1 MRKTVQ
7 KKKKLPNKKRKRSLV
22 RKTTSTKKKK
32 ITRKKGRPK
41 KIGRPKKKNTGRKR
55 GRPKK
60 TKKTAK
66 NKKVSTINFVIEK
79 KDEFLID
86 SSEDTP
92 VINFQPDFLV
102 DKTDVDELLN
112 EVEIDDENLI
122 LIKNPLDN
130 FSIKEK
136 KNELDELINEDY
148 VFTEKGIKDATYN
161 LKLKE
166 NQIKISKS
174 QSIPLKSKHV
184 VNLRNHKPKL
194 SNKENP
200 ELKFDM
206 PRKKTVSNVSSL
218 YIKELLYLSSKTK
231 FFKLTNFFGEG
242 FVNFIRYIFKGI
254 FLGTNILINFL
265 FSIFLNINN
274 LGRKIIKF
282 LTEDSNKGKNRE
294 IKVSPIH
301 KKSKSLFIFSPAFLF
316 NRNTFR
322 NSTRIF
328 SFIIICFLI
337 VLSIKALSVVGQ
349 VDAKKGEVLGIS
361 EIAFGNFQKGLESIA
376 NSDFQKAQISFSEAN
391 QKFLEAEAIVFQ
403 YNNLFLEILKLIPQD
418 GKKLDDGIKLLSAGR
433 LLSES
438 AQEMSAVLKQQ
449 KNEIPITDKIKL
461 ISNNLIQAKTGMERA
476 SDYISEINA
485 KNLPRNYQ
493 EDFIKVK
500 ENFPI
505 LINSLN
511 KLDLFF
517 EVVLDILG
525 DKMPQRY
532 LLIFQNNHE
541 LRPTGGFM
549 GSMAL
554 VDVKNGE
561 LVNVEV
567 PEGGSYDLQAGFHEN
582 IIAPK
587 QFWSINPNLNFWDTN
602 LFLHFPSSAELM
614 LKYYEKSGGPTVDG
628 LIAINS
634 NVMVEFLKIIGPIY
648 LEDRNLEI
656 NSDNFMIEVQKIVE
670 ITDRGD
676 KPKAIIGEL
685 FSQVLD
691 IIFKDKSLDYLS
703 ALDIFNNSVTS
714 KDIQMYFT
722 NSALQGRADA
732 YGWSGAMI
740 DTSKDYLAIVN
751 TNIGGSKTD
760 EFIEQDIIHDV
771 EFLSNGRIIDTVK
784 IKRTYIPKEGNFFSE
799 YENRNYLSIYVPQG
813 SKLLESS
820 NFEKEP
826 EDEYMRPVS
835 GSQEDQDILEIQ
847 GRYFIDEASGARVH
861 DEFNKTV
868 FSGWQYLEPGEQKEI
883 IIRYELPFTLNVNN
897 EVSLLDKFFKMGG
910 NINTDTYTVSYDK
923 QSGIFSKLETNY
935 TWSEDLNLIWSNLE
949 NANESHLFNKNIIKG
964 LILKK

>member
-7 KKKKLPNKKRKRSLV
+7 KKKKLPKKKRKKSLV

-32 ITRKKGRPK
+32 T
-41 KIGRPKKKNTGRKR
+41 TRKR
-55 GRPKK
+55 GRPRKSK
-60 TKKTAK
+60 DTTK

-92 VINFQPDFLV
+92 VINFQPGFLV
-102 DKTDVDELLN
+102 NKTDVDEFLN
-112 EVEIDDENLI
+112 EVEIDDEKSI
-122 LIKNPLDN
+122 LIKNSSNTPQTESVLN
-130 FSIKEK
+130 NSSSKER
-136 KNELDELINEDY
+136 KNELDKLIHDDY
-148 VFTEKGIKDATYN
+148 VFTEKTVKDATYN

-166 NQIKISKS
+166 DQVKISKTKS
-174 QSIPLKSKHV
+174 MPFKSKHV
-184 VNLRNHKPKL
+184 VNLRNRKPAV
-194 SNKENP
+194 SNKENL

-206 PRKKTVSNVSSL
+206 PRKKTVSNISSL
-218 YIKELLYLSSKTK
+218 YVRELLYLSSKTK

-254 FLGTNILINFL
+254 FLVLTALVNFL
-265 FSIFLNINN
+265 FSIFLSINN
-274 LGRKIIKF
+274 LGRKIIRF
-282 LTEDSNKGKNRE
+282 LTEDFDKVKNEE
-294 IKVSPIH
+294 IKVFPRH
-301 KKSKSLFIFSPAFLF
+301 QKSKFLFIFSPALLF
-316 NRNTFR
+316 NKNTFK

-328 SFIIICFLI
+328 SFVIICFLTI
-337 VLSIKALSVVGQ
+337 SSIKALSMVSQ

-361 EIAFGNFQKGLESIA
+361 EMAFGDFQKGLESMA
-376 NSDFQKAQISFSEAN
+376 NSDFQKAQINFSEAN
-391 QKFLEAEAIVFQ
+391 QRFLEAEAIVSQ
-403 YNNLFLEILKLIPQD
+403 YNNLFLEILKLIPPE
-418 GKKLDDGIKLLSAGR
+418 GKKLDNGIKLLSAGR

-449 KNEIPITDKIKL
+449 EKEIPITDKIKL
-461 ISNNLIQAKTGMERA
+461 ISNNLIQTRGSMEKA
-476 SDYISEINA
+476 SDCISEIDL
-485 KNLPRNYQ
+485 KDLPEGYQ
-493 EDFIKVK
+493 EDFKKIK

-505 LINSLN
+505 LINGLN
-511 KLDLFF
+511 KLDSFF

-525 DKMPQRY
+525 DKIPRRY
-532 LLIFQNNHE
+532 LLVFQNNHE
-541 LRPTGGFM
+541 LRPTGGFV

-554 VDVKNGE
+554 VDVRNGE

-567 PEGGSYDLQAGFHEN
+567 PEGGPYDLQAGFHEN
-582 IIAPK
+582 IIAPR

-628 LIAINS
+628 LIAVNS
-634 NVMVEFLKIIGPIY
+634 SVMVEFLKIIGPIY
-648 LEDRNLEI
+648 LEDRGLEI

-670 ITDRGD
+670 ITDKGG

-685 FSQVLD
+685 FSGVLD

-703 ALDIFNNSVTS
+703 ALSIFNNSLTS

-760 EFIEQDIIHDV
+760 EFVEQNIVHDV
-771 EFLSNGRIIDTVK
+771 EFLSNGKIIDTVK
-784 IKRTYIPKEGNFFSE
+784 IERTYIPKADNFFSE
-799 YENRNYLSIYVPQG
+799 YQNRDYLAVYVPQG
-813 SKLLESS
+813 SKLLEATG
-820 NFEKEP
+820 FEEEP
-826 EDEYMRPVS
+826 EDEYMSPVF
-835 GSQEDQDILEIQ
+835 GSKEDQDILEIQ
-847 GRYFIDEASGARVH
+847 GRYFIDEVSGTRVH

-868 FSGWQYLEPGEQKEI
+868 FSGWQYLQPGEQKEI

-897 EVSLLDKFFKMGG
+897 EISLLDKFFKMGK
-910 NINTDTYTVSYDK
+910 NINTDAYTVSYDK
-923 QSGIFSKLETNY
+923 QSGIISKLETNY

-949 NANESHLFNKNIIKG
+949 NVNQSHLFNKNIING